1 MRIRQTI
8 DNVFCSIMMVC
19 CATVFV
25 ASHEFIQTNFN
36 YRHCLQG

>member
-19 CATVFV
+19 CVAIFV
-25 ASHEFIQTNFN
+25 ACYEFIHTNFN
-36 YRHCLQG
+36 